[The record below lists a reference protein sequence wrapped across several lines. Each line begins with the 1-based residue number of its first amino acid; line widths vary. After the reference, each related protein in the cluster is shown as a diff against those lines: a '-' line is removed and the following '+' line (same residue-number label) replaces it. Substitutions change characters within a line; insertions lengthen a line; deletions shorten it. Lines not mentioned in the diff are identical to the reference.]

1 MPTQKIP
8 GVPEKRPPEARAA
21 FSSAT
26 AGIVRCIQ
34 RLEEQKANIVDM
46 GGKLKPGGR
55 ILTASGVTDGPL
67 PKPRKLLE
75 GTWWSPPIT
84 TTVRSRSLENAATG
98 CMLTCRLATRRIQ
111 THAGVVHAQALS
123 RCAWKLAALQLQRNV
138 RCRDP
143 F

>member
-1 MPTQKIP
+1 MAVLPEEGSRGDYHADSEIP

-55 ILTASGVTDGPL
+55 ILTASGVTDGPFAEA
-67 PKPRKLLE
+67 KE
-75 GTWWSPPIT
+75 VVGGYM
-84 TTVRSRSLENAATG
+84 VVAADNYDG
-98 CMLTCRLATRRIQ
+98 AIEIARECRNGVYAHVQ
-111 THAGVVHAQALS
+111 AGY
-123 RCAWKLAALQLQRNV
+123 AAYPNSCGGGPCSGAV
-138 RCRDP
+138 
-143 F
+143 